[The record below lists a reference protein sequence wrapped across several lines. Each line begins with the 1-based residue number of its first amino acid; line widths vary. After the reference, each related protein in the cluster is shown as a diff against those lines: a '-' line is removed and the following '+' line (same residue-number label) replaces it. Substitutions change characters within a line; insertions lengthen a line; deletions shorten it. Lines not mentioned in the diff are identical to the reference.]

1 MRAEQHSI
9 IFADNPAPWWAIAV
23 LFLAVGIGFI
33 FFGIASQEHAAEWQ
47 HGLTM
52 LVGVVGTGS
61 GLVVAWNCPRSIT
74 LIDSQRQILAIVRTG
89 LFGWR
94 KQTIALDEVA
104 SVSIERQWDD
114 QGNPAVRP
122 VLFLRNGER
131 IPLSALWMNNF
142 DAIENAAARI
152 RAVLAGAPQP
162 QSTSHMTSQ
171 REHQAG

>member
-1 MRAEQHSI
+1 MRAEQHTI

-23 LFLAVGIGFI
+23 LFLAVGVGFI

-52 LVGVVGTGS
+52 LVGICGTGS
-61 GLVVAWNCPRSIT
+61 GLVVAWNCPRSTT
-74 LIDSQRQILAIVRTG
+74 LIDSQQQILAVVRTG

-104 SVSIERQWDD
+104 NVSIERQWDD

-122 VLFLRNGER
+122 VLFLHNGQQ
-131 IPLSALWMNNF
+131 IALSALWMNNL
-142 DAIENAAARI
+142 DVIEDAAARI
-152 RAVLAGAPQP
+152 RAELAG
-162 QSTSHMTSQ
+162 TSQ
-171 REHQAG
+171 DLSASCITSKQQHQTG